1 MKDDLLITLVI
12 YRYEH
17 RAQIL
22 KDKLAE
28 EGILCEVSSQS
39 VFGQIDGVK
48 VMVMENDFDRAYEV
62 YKTIRSLYDNHS
74 DDVIEEADQK

>member
-12 YRYEH
+12 YRYEY

-22 KDKLAE
+22 KDKLTEA
-28 EGILCEVSSQS
+28 GVQCEISSQS

-48 VMVMENDFDRAYEV
+48 VMVMQKDFERAYEV
-62 YKTIRSLYDNHS
+62 YKKIRSLYDNHS
-74 DDVIEEADQK
+74 DDVIEEADKK